1 MDDSPQ
7 QRLVTVEIEFLAARS
22 GQRMLIDA
30 YQRLIDVSQPATR
43 ASLEQTHRPTSKL
56 PQPAEE
62 IAR

>member
-7 QRLVTVEIEFLAARS
+7 QRLLTVEIEFLATRFA
-22 GQRMLIDA
+22 QRTLDDA

-43 ASLEQTHRPTSKL
+43 ASHQPSSKL

-62 IAR
+62 ILR